1 MATVCMAMV
10 WPSLPL
16 AGFDDSDGEEVGVDA
31 YGADHPPVK
40 RVNSTLVSIGSIV
53 EDSQPGPSTGS
64 SWLTMP
70 PPLQRIK
77 RRRLCHKQ
85 LSDLLDPNPAV
96 GDMYIQDTFRQMLV
110 RSNEVTRNAEKDTV
124 KGDGTIIDSINHYM
138 EEVIE
143 KKYKTW
149 PDYVK
154 RLAVAILM
162 T

>member
-1 MATVCMAMV
+1 MAMV
-10 WPSLPL
+10 WPSLP
-16 AGFDDSDGEEVGVDA
+16 GSFDDPEAVESEVDE
-31 YGADHPPVK
+31 YGDDKPPAHQMK
-40 RVNSTLVSIGSIV
+40 RVNSTLDSIGSIV

-64 SWLTMP
+64 SSLTMP

-124 KGDGTIIDSINHYM
+124 KGDGTIIDSINH
-138 EEVIE
+138 
-143 KKYKTW
+143 
-149 PDYVK
+149 
-154 RLAVAILM
+154 
-162 T
+162 